1 MPLQCATL
9 HLGARMTDFHHAQL
23 DWDDQGQPRS
33 RQFDD
38 IYFASQDGLGET
50 HHVFIEGTD
59 LAARCAALPAGGG
72 LVIGETGFG
81 TGTNFLCAWRQFER
95 SAPAE
100 ARLHFVSV
108 EKYPLAAADLQRAL
122 ARWPELA
129 PWSAQLLEQYLAIHP
144 GFQRLVLDGGRVILT
159 LLIGDALHMLP
170 QLDARIDVWFLDGF
184 APDKNPEMWA
194 APLFRQLAR
203 LSAPGASLAT
213 FTSKGTVRRGLI
225 EAGFAMRRL
234 PGHGKKW
241 EFLSGRYQGAAGAPE
256 NPWYARPD
264 YRAERREALVIGAG
278 LAGCATAASLA
289 ARGWRVTLLERHDA
303 LAREASGN
311 PQGVL
316 YLKLSAH
323 GTALSQ
329 LVLAGFGHTRRLL
342 QRLQPGDWAACGVLQ
357 LAFDAKEAERQ
368 ARLAEAFPTDLLQAL
383 DRAQAEAVAG
393 VELSAGGLFYPD
405 AGWVHPPALC
415 RQLASHPRI
424 RLLTHSEALELRRVD
439 GHWQALDGE
448 RLLAEA
454 PVAILAGAAEVRRFA
469 AELPLKRI
477 RGQISRLPQTTRSAE
492 LACVVCAEG
501 YVAPPRGGEHTLGAS
516 FDFHSQDCVPT
527 AAEHAGN
534 LELLREISANLAERL
549 DAEQLDPAQLE
560 GRAAFRCTSPD
571 YLPVVGPL
579 ADPAAF
585 AEAYAVLGKDARQV
599 PETPCPWR
607 EGLYVNSGHGSRGL
621 ITAPLCGE
629 LLAAWLNGEPLP
641 LPRAVAEACHPNR
654 FLLRK
659 LIRGQ

>member
-1 MPLQCATL
+1 MSDL
-9 HLGARMTDFHHAQL
+9 RNAQL
-23 DWDDQGQPRS
+23 DWNDQGQPLS
-33 RQFDD
+33 RQFGDV
-38 IYFASQDGLGET
+38 YFSRDDGLGET
-50 HHVFIEGTD
+50 RHVFLAGND
-59 LAARCAALPAGGG
+59 LPARFAALPAGAR

-81 TGTNFLCAWRQFER
+81 TGLNFLCAWQLFDQL
-95 SAPAE
+95 APAD
-100 ARLHFVSV
+100 ACLHFVSV
-108 EKYPLAAADLQRAL
+108 EKYPLTAADLQRAL
-122 ARWPELA
+122 ALWPELA
-129 PWSAQLLEQYLAIHP
+129 PWSGQLLEQYRAIHP
-144 GFQRLVLDGGRVILT
+144 GFQRLVLDGGRVVLT
-159 LLIGDALHMLP
+159 LLIGDALQMLP

-184 APDKNPEMWA
+184 APDKNPQMWTP
-194 APLFRQLAR
+194 PLFQELAR

-213 FTSKGTVRRGLI
+213 FTSKGKVRRDLI
-225 EAGFAMRRL
+225 EAGFAMRRA
-234 PGHGKKW
+234 PGYGKKW
-241 EFLSGRYQGAAGAPE
+241 EILCGRFEGHAPAAE
-256 NPWYARPD
+256 KPWHARPP
-264 YRAERREALVIGAG
+264 RPEVREALVIGAG

-289 ARGWRVTLLERHDA
+289 ARGWQVTLLERHEA
-303 LAREASGN
+303 VAQEASGN

-342 QRLQPGDWAACGVLQ
+342 QHLQQGRDWDACGVLQ
-357 LAFDAKEAERQ
+357 LAFDAPEAGRQ
-368 ARLAEAFPTDLLQAL
+368 AKLAEAFPADLLHSL
-383 DRAQAEAVAG
+383 SREQAEARAG
-393 VELSAGGLFYPD
+393 VALPAGGLFYPD

-415 RQLASHPRI
+415 RQLASPPRI
-424 RLLTHSEALELRRVD
+424 RLLTHSEALELRRVN

-477 RGQISRLPQTTRSAE
+477 RGQISRLPQTARSAE

-516 FDFHSQDCVPT
+516 FDFHSQDCAPT

-534 LELLREISANLAERL
+534 LELLREISADLAERL
-549 DAEQLDPAQLE
+549 DTDRLDPAQLE

-571 YLPVVGPL
+571 YLPIVGPL

-585 AEAYAVLGKDARQV
+585 AETYAVLGKDARQV
-599 PETPCPWR
+599 PDSPCPWR
-607 EGLYVNSGHGSRGL
+607 DGLYVNSGHGSRGL

-629 LLAAWLNGEPLP
+629 LLAAWLNDEPLP

>member
-1 MPLQCATL
+1 MSDLP
-9 HLGARMTDFHHAQL
+9 HAQL
-23 DWDDQGQPRS
+23 DWNDQGQPLS
-33 RQFDD
+33 RQFGDV
-38 IYFASQDGLGET
+38 YFSRDDGLGET
-50 HHVFIEGTD
+50 RHVFLAGND
-59 LAARCAALPAGGG
+59 LPARFAALPAGAR

-81 TGTNFLCAWRQFER
+81 TGLNFLCAWQLFDQL
-95 SAPAE
+95 APTDAY
-100 ARLHFVSV
+100 LHFVSV
-108 EKYPLAAADLQRAL
+108 EKYPLTAADLQRAL
-122 ARWPELA
+122 ALWPELA
-129 PWSAQLLEQYLAIHP
+129 PWSGQLLEQYRAIHP
-144 GFQRLVLDGGRVILT
+144 GFQRLVLDGGRVVLT
-159 LLIGDALHMLP
+159 LLIGDALQMLP

-184 APDKNPEMWA
+184 APDKNPQMWTP
-194 APLFRQLAR
+194 PLFQELAR

-213 FTSKGTVRRGLI
+213 FTSKGTVRRDLI
-225 EAGFAMRRL
+225 EAGFAMRRA
-234 PGHGKKW
+234 PGYGKKW
-241 EFLSGRYQGAAGAPE
+241 EILCGRFEGHAPAAE
-256 NPWYARPD
+256 KPWHARPP
-264 YRAERREALVIGAG
+264 RPEVREALVIGAG

-289 ARGWRVTLLERHDA
+289 ARGWQVTLLERHEA
-303 LAREASGN
+303 VAQEASGN

-329 LVLAGFGHTRRLL
+329 LVLAGFGHTHRLL
-342 QRLQPGDWAACGVLQ
+342 QHLQQGYDWAACGVLQ
-357 LAFDAKEAERQ
+357 LAFDAPEAARQ
-368 ARLAEAFPTDLLQAL
+368 AKLAEAFPADLLHSL
-383 DRAQAEAVAG
+383 TREQAEARAG
-393 VELSAGGLFYPD
+393 VALPAGGLFYPN

-439 GHWQALDGE
+439 GRWQVLNGE

-454 PVAILAGAAEVRRFA
+454 PVAILAGATEVRRFA

-516 FDFHSQDCVPT
+516 FDFHSQDCAPT

-534 LELLREISANLAERL
+534 LELLREISADLAERL
-549 DAEQLDPAQLE
+549 DADRLDPAQLE

-571 YLPVVGPL
+571 YLPIVGPL

-585 AEAYAVLGKDARQV
+585 AETYAVLGKDARQV
-599 PETPCPWR
+599 PDSPCPWR
-607 EGLYVNSGHGSRGL
+607 DGLYVNSGHGSRGL

-629 LLAAWLNGEPLP
+629 LLAAWLNDEPLP

>member
-1 MPLQCATL
+1 MSDLP
-9 HLGARMTDFHHAQL
+9 HAQL
-23 DWDDQGQPRS
+23 DWNDQGQPLS
-33 RQFDD
+33 RQFGDV
-38 IYFASQDGLGET
+38 YFSRDDGLGET
-50 HHVFIEGTD
+50 RHVFLAGND
-59 LAARCAALPAGGG
+59 LPARFAALPAGAR

-81 TGTNFLCAWRQFER
+81 TGLNFLCAWQLFDQL
-95 SAPAE
+95 APAD
-100 ARLHFVSV
+100 ACLHFVSV
-108 EKYPLAAADLQRAL
+108 EKYPLTAADLQRAL
-122 ARWPELA
+122 ALWPELA
-129 PWSAQLLEQYLAIHP
+129 PWSGQLLEQYRAIHP
-144 GFQRLVLDGGRVILT
+144 GFQRLVLDGGRVVLT
-159 LLIGDALHMLP
+159 LLIGDALQMLP
-170 QLDARIDVWFLDGF
+170 QLDARIEVWFLDGF
-184 APDKNPEMWA
+184 APDKNPQMWTP
-194 APLFRQLAR
+194 PLFQELAR

-213 FTSKGTVRRGLI
+213 FTSKGTVRRDLI
-225 EAGFAMRRL
+225 EAGFAMRRA
-234 PGHGKKW
+234 PGYGKKW
-241 EFLSGRYQGAAGAPE
+241 EILCGSFEGHAPAAE
-256 NPWYARPD
+256 KPWHARPP
-264 YRAERREALVIGAG
+264 RPEAREALVIGAG

-289 ARGWRVTLLERHDA
+289 ARGWQVTLLERHEA
-303 LAREASGN
+303 VAQEASGN

-342 QRLQPGDWAACGVLQ
+342 QHLQQGHDWDACGVLQ
-357 LAFDAKEAERQ
+357 LAFDAPEAGRQ
-368 ARLAEAFPTDLLQAL
+368 AKLAEAFPADLLHSL
-383 DRAQAEAVAG
+383 TREQAEARVGVA
-393 VELSAGGLFYPD
+393 LPAGGLFYPD

-424 RLLTHSEALELRRVD
+424 RLLTHSEALELRRVN

-448 RLLAEA
+448 HLLAEA

-516 FDFHSQDCVPT
+516 FDFHSQDCAPT

-534 LELLREISANLAERL
+534 LELLREISADLAERL
-549 DAEQLDPAQLE
+549 DADRFDPAQLE

-571 YLPVVGPL
+571 YLPIVGPL

-585 AEAYAVLGKDARQV
+585 AETYAVLGKDARQV
-599 PETPCPWR
+599 PDSPCPWR
-607 EGLYVNSGHGSRGL
+607 DGLYVNSGHGSRGL

-629 LLAAWLNGEPLP
+629 LLAAWLNDEPLP

>member
-1 MPLQCATL
+1 MSDLP
-9 HLGARMTDFHHAQL
+9 HAQL
-23 DWDDQGQPRS
+23 DWNDQGQPLS
-33 RQFDD
+33 RQFGDV
-38 IYFASQDGLGET
+38 YFSREDGLGET
-50 HHVFIEGTD
+50 RHVFLAGND
-59 LAARCAALPAGGG
+59 LPARFAALPADAR

-81 TGTNFLCAWRQFER
+81 TGLNFLCAWQLFDQL
-95 SAPAE
+95 APAD
-100 ARLHFVSV
+100 ACLHFVSV
-108 EKYPLAAADLQRAL
+108 EKYPLTAADLQRAL
-122 ARWPELA
+122 ALWPELA
-129 PWSAQLLEQYLAIHP
+129 PWSGQLLEQYRAIHP

-159 LLIGDALHMLP
+159 LLIGDALQMLP

-184 APDKNPEMWA
+184 APDKNPQMWTP
-194 APLFRQLAR
+194 PLFQELAR
-203 LSAPGASLAT
+203 LSAPGTSLAT
-213 FTSKGTVRRGLI
+213 FTSKGKVRRDLI
-225 EAGFAMRRL
+225 EAGFAMRRA
-234 PGHGKKW
+234 PGYGKKW
-241 EFLSGRYQGAAGAPE
+241 EILCGRFEGHAPAAE
-256 NPWYARPD
+256 KPWHARPP
-264 YRAERREALVIGAG
+264 RPEAREALVIGAG

-289 ARGWRVTLLERHDA
+289 ARGWQVTLLERHEA
-303 LAREASGN
+303 VAQEASGN

-329 LVLAGFGHTRRLL
+329 LVLAGFGYTRRQL
-342 QRLQPGDWAACGVLQ
+342 QHLQQGHDWDACGVLQ
-357 LAFDAKEAERQ
+357 LAFDAPEAGRQ
-368 ARLAEAFPTDLLQAL
+368 AKLAEAFPADLLHSL
-383 DRAQAEAVAG
+383 TREQAEARAG
-393 VELSAGGLFYPD
+393 VALPAGGLFYPD

-415 RQLASHPRI
+415 HQLANHPRI
-424 RLLTHSEALELRRVD
+424 RLLTHSEALELRRVN

-477 RGQISRLPQTTRSAE
+477 RGQISRLPQTARSAE

-516 FDFHSQDCVPT
+516 FDFHSQDCAPT

-534 LELLREISANLAERL
+534 LELLREISADLAERL
-549 DAEQLDPAQLE
+549 DTDRLDPAQLE

-571 YLPVVGPL
+571 YLPIVGPL

-585 AEAYAVLGKDARQV
+585 AETYAVLGKDARQV
-599 PETPCPWR
+599 PDSPCPWR
-607 EGLYVNSGHGSRGL
+607 DGLYVNSGHGSRGL

-629 LLAAWLNGEPLP
+629 LLAAWLNDEPLP

>member
-1 MPLQCATL
+1 MSDLP
-9 HLGARMTDFHHAQL
+9 HAQL
-23 DWDDQGQPRS
+23 DWNDQGQPLS
-33 RQFDD
+33 RQFGDV
-38 IYFASQDGLGET
+38 YFSRDDGLGET
-50 HHVFIEGTD
+50 RHVFLAGND
-59 LAARCAALPAGGG
+59 LPARFAALPAGAR

-81 TGTNFLCAWRQFER
+81 TGLNFLCAWQLFDQL
-95 SAPAE
+95 APAD
-100 ARLHFVSV
+100 ACLHFVSV
-108 EKYPLAAADLQRAL
+108 EKYPLTAVDLQRAL
-122 ARWPELA
+122 ALWPELA
-129 PWSAQLLEQYLAIHP
+129 PWSGQLLEQYRAIHP

-159 LLIGDALHMLP
+159 LLIGDALQMLP

-184 APDKNPEMWA
+184 APDKNPQMWTP
-194 APLFRQLAR
+194 PLFQELAR

-213 FTSKGTVRRGLI
+213 FTSKGTVRRDLI
-225 EAGFAMRRL
+225 EAGFAMRRA
-234 PGHGKKW
+234 PGYGKKW
-241 EFLSGRYQGAAGAPE
+241 EILCGRFEGHAPAAE
-256 NPWYARPD
+256 KPWHARPP
-264 YRAERREALVIGAG
+264 RPEAREALVIGAG

-289 ARGWRVTLLERHDA
+289 ARGWQVTLLERHEA
-303 LAREASGN
+303 VAQEASGN

-329 LVLAGFGHTRRLL
+329 LVLAGFGYTRRQL
-342 QRLQPGDWAACGVLQ
+342 QHLQQGHDWDACGVLQ
-357 LAFDAKEAERQ
+357 LAFDAPEAGRQ
-368 ARLAEAFPTDLLQAL
+368 AKLAEAFPADLLHSL
-383 DRAQAEAVAG
+383 SREQAEARAG
-393 VELSAGGLFYPD
+393 VALPAGGLFYPD

-439 GHWQALDGE
+439 GRWQALDGE

-477 RGQISRLPQTTRSAE
+477 RGQISRLPQTARSAE

-516 FDFHSQDCVPT
+516 FDFHSQDCAPT

-534 LELLREISANLAERL
+534 LELLREISADLAERL
-549 DAEQLDPAQLE
+549 DTDRLDPAQLE

-571 YLPVVGPL
+571 YLPIVGPL

-585 AEAYAVLGKDARQV
+585 AESYAVLGKDARQV
-599 PETPCPWR
+599 PNSPCPWR
-607 EGLYVNSGHGSRGL
+607 DGLYVNSGHGSRGL

-629 LLAAWLNGEPLP
+629 LLAAWLNDEPLP

-654 FLLRK
+654 FLLR
-659 LIRGQ
+659 

>member
-1 MPLQCATL
+1 MSDS
-9 HLGARMTDFHHAQL
+9 RNAQL
-23 DWDDQGQPRS
+23 DWDDQGQPLS
-33 RQFDD
+33 RQFGDV
-38 IYFASQDGLGET
+38 YFSRDDGLGET
-50 HHVFIEGTD
+50 RHVF
-59 LAARCAALPAGGG
+59 LASNELPARFAALPAGGR

-81 TGTNFLCAWRQFER
+81 TGMNFLCAWQLFDQL
-95 SAPAE
+95 APAD

-108 EKYPLAAADLQRAL
+108 EKYPLARADLQRAL
-122 ARWPELA
+122 ALWPELA
-129 PWSAQLLEQYLAIHP
+129 PWSDQLLEQYVAIHP
-144 GFQRLVLDGGRVILT
+144 GFQRLVLAGGKVILT
-159 LLIGDALHMLP
+159 LLVGDALEQLP
-170 QLDARIDVWFLDGF
+170 QLDARIDAWFLDGF
-184 APDKNPEMWA
+184 APSKNPDMWTDA
-194 APLFRQLAR
+194 LFAQLAR
-203 LSAPGASLAT
+203 LSSPGASLAT
-213 FTSKGTVRRGLI
+213 FTSAGSVRRGLI
-225 EAGFAMRRL
+225 AAGFAMQRV
-234 PGHGKKW
+234 PGYGRKR
-241 EFLSGRYQGAAGAPE
+241 EMLSGRLQHAGKSETA
-256 NPWYARPD
+256 PWYGRPPQTS
-264 YRAERREALVIGAG
+264 ERSALVIGAG

-289 ARGWRVTLLERHDA
+289 ARGWQVTLLERHDSI
-303 LAREASGN
+303 AREASGN

-342 QRLQPGDWAACGVLQ
+342 QRLQPDDWSACGVLQ
-357 LAFDAKEAERQ
+357 LAFDEQEAQRQ
-368 ARLAEAFPTDLLQAL
+368 ARLSEAFPADLLQAL
-383 DRAQAEAVAG
+383 SREQAEAVAG
-393 VELSAGGLFYPD
+393 VALPGGGLFYPE

-415 RQLASHPRI
+415 RLLAEPPNI

-439 GHWQALDGE
+439 GHWQALGGE

-516 FDFHSQDCVPT
+516 FDFHSQDCAPT

-534 LELLREISANLAERL
+534 LELLREISADLAERL
-549 DAEQLDPAQLE
+549 NTDRLDPAQLE

-571 YLPVVGPL
+571 YLPIVGPL

-585 AEAYAVLGKDARQV
+585 AETYAVLGKDARQV
-599 PETPCPWR
+599 PDSPCPWR
-607 EGLYVNSGHGSRGL
+607 DGLFVNSGHGSRGL

-629 LLAAWLNGEPLP
+629 LLAAWLNDEPLP

>member
-1 MPLQCATL
+1 
-9 HLGARMTDFHHAQL
+9 MTDFRHAQL
-23 DWDDQGQPRS
+23 DWDEQGQPRS

-38 IYFASQDGLGET
+38 IYFSRDDGLGET
-50 HHVFIEGTD
+50 RHVYIEGNA
-59 LAARCAALPAGGG
+59 LAERCATLPAGGS

-81 TGTNFLCAWRQFER
+81 TGTNFLCAWQTFAYH
-95 SAPAE
+95 APGD

-108 EKYPLAAADLQRAL
+108 EKYPLAPADLRRAL
-122 ARWPELA
+122 ALWPELA
-129 PWSAQLLEQYLAIHP
+129 PWSGQLLEQYLAIHP

-159 LLIGDALHMLP
+159 LLVGDAQQMLP

-184 APDKNPEMWA
+184 APDKNPEMWTP
-194 APLFRQLAR
+194 PLFQQLAR

-225 EAGFAMRRL
+225 EAGFAMRRA

-241 EFLSGRYQGAAGAPE
+241 EMLCGRFEGATSTADK
-256 NPWYARPD
+256 PWYARPS
-264 YRAERREALVIGAG
+264 RPNRREALVIGAG

-289 ARGWRVTLLERHDA
+289 ERGWQVTLLERHGEVA
-303 LAREASGN
+303 QEASGN

-342 QRLQPGDWAACGVLQ
+342 QQLQQGRDWDACGVLQ
-357 LAFDAKEAERQ
+357 LAFDTKEGERQ
-368 ARLAEAFPTDLLQAL
+368 ARLAEAFPADLLHSL
-383 DRAQAEAVAG
+383 DRAEAEAIAG
-393 VELSAGGLFYPD
+393 VALPAGGLFYPE

-415 RQLASHPRI
+415 RQLASHPNI

-439 GHWQALDGE
+439 GHWQALAGE

-477 RGQISRLPQTTRSAE
+477 RGQISRLPQTTGSAE

-516 FDFHSQDCVPT
+516 FDFHSQDCTPT
-527 AAEHAGN
+527 TAEHAGN
-534 LELLREISANLAERL
+534 LELLREISADLAARLNTDRL
-549 DAEQLDPAQLE
+549 DTAQLE

-571 YLPVVGPL
+571 YLPIVGPL

-585 AEAYAVLGKDARQV
+585 AETYAVLGRDARQV
-599 PETPCPWR
+599 PDSPCPWR
-607 EGLYVNSGHGSRGL
+607 DGLFVNSGHGSRGL

-629 LLAAWLNGEPLP
+629 LLAAWLDDEPLP

-654 FLLRK
+654 FALRK
-659 LIRGQ
+659 LIRNT

>member
-1 MPLQCATL
+1 MSDLP
-9 HLGARMTDFHHAQL
+9 HAQL
-23 DWDDQGQPRS
+23 DWNDQGQPLS
-33 RQFDD
+33 RQFGDV
-38 IYFASQDGLGET
+38 YFSREDGLGET
-50 HHVFIEGTD
+50 RHVFLAGND
-59 LAARCAALPAGGG
+59 LPARFTALPAGSR

-81 TGTNFLCAWRQFER
+81 TGLNFLCAWQLFDQLA
-95 SAPAE
+95 SADVC
-100 ARLHFVSV
+100 LHFVSV
-108 EKYPLAAADLQRAL
+108 EKYPLTAADLQRAL
-122 ARWPELA
+122 ALWPELA
-129 PWSAQLLEQYLAIHP
+129 PWSGQLLEQYRAIHP
-144 GFQRLVLDGGRVILT
+144 GFQRLVLDGGRVVLT
-159 LLIGDALHMLP
+159 LLIGDALQMLP

-184 APDKNPEMWA
+184 APDKNPQMWTP
-194 APLFRQLAR
+194 PLFQELAR

-213 FTSKGTVRRGLI
+213 FTSKGTVRRDLI
-225 EAGFAMRRL
+225 EAGFAMRRA
-234 PGHGKKW
+234 PGYGKKW
-241 EFLSGRYQGAAGAPE
+241 EILCGRFEGHAPAAE
-256 NPWYARPD
+256 KPWHARPPRPEA
-264 YRAERREALVIGAG
+264 RAALVIGAG

-289 ARGWRVTLLERHDA
+289 ARGWQVTLLERHEA
-303 LAREASGN
+303 VAQEASGN

-342 QRLQPGDWAACGVLQ
+342 QHLQQGHDWDACGVLQ
-357 LAFDAKEAERQ
+357 LAFDAPEAGRQ
-368 ARLAEAFPTDLLQAL
+368 AKLVEAFPTDLLHSL
-383 DRAQAEAVAG
+383 TREQAEARAG
-393 VELSAGGLFYPD
+393 VALPAGGLFYPD

-424 RLLTHSEALELRRVD
+424 RLLTHSEALELRRVN

-477 RGQISRLPQTTRSAE
+477 RGQISRLPQTARSAE

-516 FDFHSQDCVPT
+516 FDFHSQDCAPT

-534 LELLREISANLAERL
+534 LELLREISADLAERL
-549 DAEQLDPAQLE
+549 DTDRLDPAQLE

-571 YLPVVGPL
+571 YLPIVGPL

-585 AEAYAVLGKDARQV
+585 AETYAVLGKDARQV
-599 PETPCPWR
+599 PDSPCPWR
-607 EGLYVNSGHGSRGL
+607 DGLYVNSGHGSRGL

-629 LLAAWLNGEPLP
+629 LLAAWLNDEPLP